1 MDLLAEQIRLEE
13 EARARHREGWLDNIK
28 DAMAAGRAGSVPLL
42 QRMMVEAFPQV
53 EAAMQDLLSETTRG
67 AGAQY
72 RTFMRE
78 LGAKA
83 CSSLALSMAVS
94 GAASEQAVLNLLK
107 DMGKALMAEV
117 VYQRAKK
124 SGPVGAA
131 YMEKV
136 KADVKKSRTKSANHA
151 YNKAKASAAN
161 VGVEIDIL
169 PQRALITMGKLMMQ
183 CVEPTGLVTT
193 IRVGGNTASA
203 VQLTSLCMRMCWP
216 P

>member
-1 MDLLAEQIRLEE
+1 MMDLLAEQIRLEE

-53 EAAMQDLLSETTRG
+53 EAAMQDLLNETTRG

-78 LGAKA
+78 LGVKA

-117 VYQRAKK
+117 V
-124 SGPVGAA
+124 
-131 YMEKV
+131 
-136 KADVKKSRTKSANHA
+136 
-151 YNKAKASAAN
+151 
-161 VGVEIDIL
+161 
-169 PQRALITMGKLMMQ
+169 
-183 CVEPTGLVTT
+183 
-193 IRVGGNTASA
+193 
-203 VQLTSLCMRMCWP
+203 
-216 P
+216 